1 MKEETLRI
9 YWQVY
14 TDGMRCLKNWDKVDE
29 KTIETMTAKHQ
40 IGVMGRV
47 FSLAVA
53 GEIQRIKED
62 MTPLQPLM
70 YQDIFVDA
78 WNFFKTHCD
87 PVNDDEWWDKLVED
101 IKIPL
106 QKYHETALVKHL
118 FVDVTLEEIERIY
131 KEERKHA

>member
-1 MKEETLRI
+1 MKEEILRI

-14 TDGMRCLKNWDKVDE
+14 TDGMRCLKNW
-29 KTIETMTAKHQ
+29 
-40 IGVMGRV
+40 
-47 FSLAVA
+47 
-53 GEIQRIKED
+53 
-62 MTPLQPLM
+62 M

-87 PVNDDEWWDKLVED
+87 PVNDAEWWDKLVED

-131 KEERKHA
+131 KEGRKHA

>member
-1 MKEETLRI
+1 
-9 YWQVY
+9 
-14 TDGMRCLKNWDKVDE
+14 
-29 KTIETMTAKHQ
+29 
-40 IGVMGRV
+40 MGRV
-47 FSLAVA
+47 FTLAVS

-62 MTPLQPLM
+62 MSPLQPLM

-87 PVNDDEWWDKLVED
+87 QVEDEEWWDKLVED

-106 QKYHETALVKHL
+106 KKYHQTSLVKHL

-131 KEERKHA
+131 KEGRKHA